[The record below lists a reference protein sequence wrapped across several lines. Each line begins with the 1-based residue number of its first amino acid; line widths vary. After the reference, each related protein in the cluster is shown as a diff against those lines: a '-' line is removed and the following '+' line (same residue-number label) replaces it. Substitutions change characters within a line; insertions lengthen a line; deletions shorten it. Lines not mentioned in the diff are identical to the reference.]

1 MLEKSFMM
9 RTATTFSWSGE
20 AVDFD
25 TAANKRSFAAAVVAA
40 LAAAPNALVATV
52 TVTSASQR
60 PKFMNFH
67 KKSSTQLLTWKRTMF
82 CEL

>member
-9 RTATTFSWSGE
+9 RTATKFGWSGE

-25 TAANKRSFAAAVVAA
+25 TAENKRSFAAAVVAA

-52 TVTSASQR
+52 TVDSVPQKPIS
-60 PKFMNFH
+60 
-67 KKSSTQLLTWKRTMF
+67 
-82 CEL
+82 